1 MAGKTALNRD
11 SYSVLEVL
19 IIPGCAGCVLA

>member
-19 IIPGCAGCVLA
+19 IIPSCADYVLA